1 MARYTQICYGN
12 PGDPTGLFDFCS
24 KSMEY
29 KRYKARKPNANGRK
43 SDSGIVP
50 MKLGNADGGKA
61 RYRLLPFIG
70 THLLHTEV
78 DILNGNKTSEDSR
91 SS

>member
-1 MARYTQICYGN
+1 MATREIL
-12 PGDPTGLFDFCS
+12 PVFSIVFS
-24 KSMEY
+24 KSMAY
-29 KRYKARKPNANGRK
+29 KRYKVRKPNAKGRK

-61 RYRLLPFIG
+61 RYRSLSLIG
-70 THLLHTEV
+70 KHLLHSEV

-91 SS
+91 TS